1 MTQTS
6 TALECL
12 ARGTDQTMQLEN
24 LSPHSAA
31 RGSDLETSGCRF
43 LEKPLIRV
51 EPHVL
56 GHLESV
62 WDRHESRNVR
72 LIALIGVRE
81 NLFPPPLEDWW
92 YERDDDHGLQTYCT
106 YPRREAAKKPEW
118 RTLKPRPLEDFLL
131 PVQ

>member
-1 MTQTS
+1 
-6 TALECL
+6 
-12 ARGTDQTMQLEN
+12 MQLEN

-62 WDRHESRNVR
+62 WDRHEARNVR
-72 LIALIGVRE
+72 LIPLIGVRE
-81 NLFPPPLEDWW
+81 NSFPPPLKTGGMNVMMIMVCRHIAHTLGEKPP
-92 YERDDDHGLQTYCT
+92 RNQNGGL
-106 YPRREAAKKPEW
+106 
-118 RTLKPRPLEDFLL
+118 
-131 PVQ
+131 